1 MKIKL
6 IKDTKITMK
15 AGSIVDVPAPVYNN
29 LVSLGAGVPVAG
41 EAGTTTKRKRA
52 TKK

>member
-6 IKDTKITMK
+6 VKDTRIMMK
-15 AGSIVDVPAPVYNN
+15 AGSVVDVPAPVYNN
-29 LVSLGAGVPVAG
+29 LVSLNAGVPVAG
-41 EAGTTTKRKRA
+41 EAGTTKRKRA